1 MENTIA
7 VEKIKHMN
15 LITLRKYACGKVS
28 GSSEWYLK
36 CLDCPSIDDCQ
47 VGTRAKSLLEAKTS
61 KPVVESIGR
70 YRKEA
75 EDILNG
81 CKTPVD
87 ILKSYVDKRGVYPNM
102 SVLYRWRKTWPD
114 LAEKY
119 PIHEAQLIVATAVRR
134 GEKLIFPN
142 EPKPAEEKEESDE
155 ISVDDFLKENE
166 KPTVKEV
173 IDIPENVA
181 IPVEALKPISEKD
194 FMKDRLQ
201 EKHDELMKRRG
212 DLLVQISSLNTE
224 IEVVDRMM
232 ESVELTARAFGFSI
246 DS

>member
-1 MENTIA
+1 METVAN
-7 VEKIKHMN
+7 EKIKYLN
-15 LITLRKYACGKVS
+15 LGTLRKYACGKVS

-155 ISVDDFLKENE
+155 ISVDDFLKEAKEIDDIRDKAVESVASINAR
-166 KPTVKEV
+166 PTTGLAYVKEV
-173 IDIPENVA
+173 IQIKYQDLVD
-181 IPVEALKPISEKD
+181 KRGK
-194 FMKDRLQ
+194 F
-201 EKHDELMKRRG
+201 LM
-212 DLLVQISSLNTE
+212 QISSINEE
-224 IEVVDRMM
+224 IQRLDRLI
-232 ESVELTARAFGFSI
+232 ESVELTAETLGI
-246 DS
+246 PVDP

>member
-1 MENTIA
+1 METIA
-7 VEKIKHMN
+7 NEKIKHMN

-28 GSSEWYLK
+28 GSNEWYLK

-47 VGTRAKSLLEAKTS
+47 VGTRAKVILEAKTS
-61 KPVVESIGR
+61 KPAVEGIGR

-87 ILKSYVDKRGVYPNM
+87 ILKSYVNKRGVYPNM

-173 IDIPENVA
+173 VDIPENVA

-194 FMKDRLQ
+194 FMKDLFQ
-201 EKHDELMKRRG
+201 LKYANLMEKRG
-212 DLLVQISSLNTE
+212 ALLAQISSLNTE
-224 IEVVDRMM
+224 IEELDRMM
-232 ESVELTARAFGFSI
+232 ESIESAAMVFGFTI
-246 DS
+246 DP